1 MEALCTAKWAR
12 AYVPTLWPRTPNFA
26 FLTLNIPLFGPALHL
41 SALLPVL
48 APLGAAALL
57 LLLPV
62 FLVNASVWVL

>member
-1 MEALCTAKWAR
+1 MFQLCGRAL
-12 AYVPTLWPRTPNFA
+12 
-26 FLTLNIPLFGPALHL
+26 LTLNITLFGPALHL
-41 SALLPVL
+41 SALLLVL